1 MNSKARR
8 SFSERIPDWVARML
22 KTFRVMF
29 LLLSLLFLGACQF
42 SGLNPGFRESE
53 EFELQILGNAV
64 NVPDIDLLALDQS
77 VIDYLDANIEPGL
90 GGWDLVE
97 RLQTIL
103 FDTEFLNIQY
113 DDSAN
118 FTASETFQ
126 HRRANCLSLVN
137 LYIGMAR
144 HLGLQVSYQT
154 AQIRPVW
161 NRRGEL
167 LILSEHI
174 NALGRIGPGNQYII
188 DFTPEIMLQQQTA
201 ETISDMEAK
210 ALYFNNLAVELL
222 IEGQTQQALELFR
235 IALALDPGLALAWNN
250 IGSALG
256 RLDKPELA
264 EYSFLKAS
272 LLDRNNASSINN
284 LARYYAEIGEI
295 AKSQRYR
302 RAVQTYNNRNPYYH
316 YMLGNLAFE
325 GKNFATA
332 REHFQEAIRRNELE
346 PDFYL
351 ALGLTLREL
360 GDSKAYDDLSMM
372 SVAIRELGDQ
382 TYRASQE
389 RLRRI
394 ETRSIRR
401 STSAGLTIQVVD

>member
-1 MNSKARR
+1 M
-8 SFSERIPDWVARML
+8 
-22 KTFRVMF
+22 
-29 LLLSLLFLGACQF
+29 LGACQF
-42 SGLNPGFRESE
+42 YGLSLGFRENTEIES
-53 EFELQILGNAV
+53 QILGDFI
-64 NVPDIDLLALDQS
+64 DIPEVDLLALDQS
-77 VIDYLDANIEPGL
+77 VIDYLNANIEPGL
-90 GGWDLVE
+90 SGWALVE
-97 RLQTIL
+97 RLQAIL
-103 FDTEFLNIQY
+103 FEPEFLNIQY
-113 DDSAN
+113 DDTAN
-118 FTASETFQ
+118 FTASETFRE
-126 HRRANCLSLVN
+126 RRANCLSLVN

-144 HLGLQVSYQT
+144 HLGMEVRYQT
-154 AQIRPVW
+154 VQIRPMW

-174 NALGRIGPGNQYII
+174 NALGRISPSNQYII
-188 DFTPEIMLQQQTA
+188 DFTPEIRLQQQTA
-201 ETISDMEAK
+201 ETITDKEAE
-210 ALYFNNLAVELL
+210 ALYFNNLAVEMLVAGNTD
-222 IEGQTQQALELFR
+222 EALELFR
-235 IALALDPGLALAWNN
+235 IALALDPALAMAWNN

-264 EYSFLKAS
+264 EYSYLKAS

-284 LARYYAEIGEI
+284 LARYYAEIGET

-302 RAVQTYNNRNPYYH
+302 RAVQSYNNRNPYYH

-325 GKNFATA
+325 QKSFVAA
-332 REHFQEAIRRNELE
+332 RDHFQEAIRRNDLE

-351 ALGLTLREL
+351 ALGLTFREL

-382 TYRASQE
+382 TYRASQN

-394 ETRSIRR
+394 ESRSILR

>member
-1 MNSKARR
+1 
-8 SFSERIPDWVARML
+8 
-22 KTFRVMF
+22 
-29 LLLSLLFLGACQF
+29 
-42 SGLNPGFRESE
+42 
-53 EFELQILGNAV
+53 
-64 NVPDIDLLALDQS
+64 
-77 VIDYLDANIEPGL
+77 
-90 GGWDLVE
+90 
-97 RLQTIL
+97 
-103 FDTEFLNIQY
+103 
-113 DDSAN
+113 
-118 FTASETFQ
+118 
-126 HRRANCLSLVN
+126 
-137 LYIGMAR
+137 MAR

-154 AQIRPVW
+154 VQIRPMW

-174 NALGRIGPGNQYII
+174 NALGRISPTNQYII
-188 DFTPEIMLQQQTA
+188 DFTPEVRLQQQTA
-201 ETISDMEAK
+201 EIISDTAAQ

-222 IEGQTQQALELFR
+222 IDGQTQQALELFR
-235 IALALDPGLALAWNN
+235 VALALDPGLAMAWNN

-284 LARYYAEIGEI
+284 LARYYAGIGET

-302 RAVQTYNNRNPYYH
+302 RAVQSYNNRNPYYH

-325 GKNFATA
+325 EKNFDAA
-332 REHFQEAIRRNELE
+332 REHFQEAIRRNDLE

-351 ALGLTLREL
+351 ALGLTFREL

-382 TYRASQE
+382 TYRASQN

-394 ETRSIRR
+394 ETRSILR

>member
-1 MNSKARR
+1 MNSKAWR
-8 SFSERIPDWVARML
+8 SFSERIPDWVARVL
-22 KTFRVMF
+22 KTFRVIF
-29 LLLSLLFLGACQF
+29 LLLSLSLLGACQF
-42 SGLNPGFRESE
+42 SGLNPGFRESD
-53 EFELQILGNAV
+53 EFELQILGDSID
-64 NVPDIDLLALDQS
+64 VPDIDLLALDQA

-97 RLQTIL
+97 RLQAIL
-103 FDTEFLNIQY
+103 FEPEFLNIQY
-113 DDSAN
+113 DDTAN
-118 FTASETFQ
+118 FTASEAFRE
-126 HRRANCLSLVN
+126 RRANCLSLVN

-154 AQIRPVW
+154 VQIRPMW

-174 NALGRIGPGNQYII
+174 NALGRISPTNQYII
-188 DFTPEIMLQQQTA
+188 DFTPEVRLQQQTA
-201 ETISDMEAK
+201 ETISDTAAQ

-222 IEGQTQQALELFR
+222 IDGQTQQALELFR
-235 IALALDPGLALAWNN
+235 VALALDPGLAMAWNN

-284 LARYYAEIGEI
+284 LARYYAEIGDT

-302 RAVQTYNNRNPYYH
+302 RAVQSYNNRNPYYH

-325 GKNFATA
+325 EKNFDAA
-332 REHFQEAIRRNELE
+332 RDHFQEAIRRNDLE

-351 ALGLTLREL
+351 ALGLTFREL

-382 TYRASQE
+382 TYRASQN

-394 ETRSIRR
+394 ESRSILR
-401 STSAGLTIQVVD
+401 STSAGLTIQVID

>member
-1 MNSKARR
+1 LT
-8 SFSERIPDWVARML
+8 ERIPDWGTWVH
-22 KTFRVMF
+22 KTFRLIALI
-29 LLLSLLFLGACQF
+29 LLLPMLGACQF
-42 SGLNPGFRESE
+42 YGLSSGFRESAE
-53 EFELQILGNAV
+53 IESQILGELIDM
-64 NVPDIDLLALDQS
+64 PEIDLLALDQS

-90 GGWDLVE
+90 GGWALVE
-97 RLQTIL
+97 RLQAIL
-103 FDTEFLNIQY
+103 FEPEFLNIQY
-113 DDSAN
+113 DDTAN
-118 FTASETFQ
+118 YTASETFKE
-126 HRRANCLSLVN
+126 RRANCLSLVN

-144 HLGLQVSYQT
+144 HLGMEVRYQT
-154 AQIRPVW
+154 VQIRPMW

-174 NALGRIGPGNQYII
+174 NALGRIGPSNQYII
-188 DFTPEIMLQQQTA
+188 DFTPEIRLQQQTA
-201 ETISDMEAK
+201 ETISDQEAE
-210 ALYFNNLAVELL
+210 ALYFNNLAVEMLVAGNT
-222 IEGQTQQALELFR
+222 EQALELFR
-235 IALALDPGLALAWNN
+235 IALALDPALAMAWNN

-284 LARYYAEIGEI
+284 LARYYAEIGET

-302 RAVQTYNNRNPYYH
+302 RAVQSYNNRNPYYH

-325 GKNFATA
+325 EKNFDAA
-332 REHFQEAIRRNELE
+332 RDHFQEAIRRNDLE

-351 ALGLTLREL
+351 ALGLTFREL
-360 GDSKAYDDLSMM
+360 GDAKAYDDLSMM
-372 SVAIRELGDQ
+372 SLAIRELGDQ
-382 TYRASQE
+382 TYRASQN

-394 ETRSIRR
+394 ESRSILR

>member
-1 MNSKARR
+1 
-8 SFSERIPDWVARML
+8 
-22 KTFRVMF
+22 
-29 LLLSLLFLGACQF
+29 
-42 SGLNPGFRESE
+42 
-53 EFELQILGNAV
+53 
-64 NVPDIDLLALDQS
+64 
-77 VIDYLDANIEPGL
+77 
-90 GGWDLVE
+90 
-97 RLQTIL
+97 
-103 FDTEFLNIQY
+103 
-113 DDSAN
+113 
-118 FTASETFQ
+118 
-126 HRRANCLSLVN
+126 
-137 LYIGMAR
+137 MA
-144 HLGLQVSYQT
+144 
-154 AQIRPVW
+154 
-161 NRRGEL
+161 
-167 LILSEHI
+167 
-174 NALGRIGPGNQYII
+174 
-188 DFTPEIMLQQQTA
+188 
-201 ETISDMEAK
+201 AK

-284 LARYYAEIGEI
+284 LARYYAGIGET

>member
-1 MNSKARR
+1 M
-8 SFSERIPDWVARML
+8 E
-22 KTFRVMF
+22 KTFRLLALI
-29 LLLSLLFLGACQF
+29 LLLPMLGACQF
-42 SGLNPGFRESE
+42 YGLSLGFRENTEIES
-53 EFELQILGNAV
+53 QILGDFI
-64 NVPDIDLLALDQS
+64 DIPEVDLLALDQS
-77 VIDYLDANIEPGL
+77 VIDYLNANIEPGL
-90 GGWDLVE
+90 SGWALVE
-97 RLQTIL
+97 RLQAIL
-103 FDTEFLNIQY
+103 FEPEFLNIQY
-113 DDSAN
+113 DDTAN
-118 FTASETFQ
+118 FTASETFRE
-126 HRRANCLSLVN
+126 RRANCLSLVN

-144 HLGLQVSYQT
+144 HLGMEVRYQT
-154 AQIRPVW
+154 VQIRPMW

-174 NALGRIGPGNQYII
+174 NALGRISPSNQYII
-188 DFTPEIMLQQQTA
+188 DFTPEIRLQQQTA
-201 ETISDMEAK
+201 ETITDKEAE
-210 ALYFNNLAVELL
+210 ALYFNNLAVEMLVAGNTD
-222 IEGQTQQALELFR
+222 EALELFR
-235 IALALDPGLALAWNN
+235 IALALDPALAMAWNN

-264 EYSFLKAS
+264 EYSYLKAS

-284 LARYYAEIGEI
+284 LARYYAEIGET

-302 RAVQTYNNRNPYYH
+302 RAVQSYNNRNPYYH

-325 GKNFATA
+325 QKSFVAA
-332 REHFQEAIRRNELE
+332 RDHFQEAIRRNDLE

-351 ALGLTLREL
+351 ALGLTFREL

-382 TYRASQE
+382 TYRASQN

-394 ETRSIRR
+394 ESRSILR